1 MDAYTAKGTI
11 FKEQSSCSI
20 QNVTSKTQKLTVPS
34 GFGLQMTLFSL
45 SLAASIL
52 ISQGPL
58 DDVKQGLGPAVLWG
72 PSKRV
77 LVGLFLQG
85 WVFYLTPTLVLS
97 VPRTDGTASPMVSRR
112 VLSLLRMKMGKL
124 GLCAGSKSKVYRWA
138 LESVSV
144 Y

>member
-45 SLAASIL
+45 SLAANIL

-58 DDVKQGLGPAVLWG
+58 DVDPA
-72 PSKRV
+72 
-77 LVGLFLQG
+77 
-85 WVFYLTPTLVLS
+85 
-97 VPRTDGTASPMVSRR
+97 
-112 VLSLLRMKMGKL
+112 
-124 GLCAGSKSKVYRWA
+124 LCAGSKSKVYRWA